1 MSNLWLRDSVLELEA
16 NDPVGWVVLS
26 PINLSQ
32 PLRNSIFEI
41 PALNLTLGSTVEI
54 NSTMQLVNV

>member
-26 PINLSQ
+26 PMNLSQ
-32 PLRNSIFEI
+32 PLRNCIFEI

-54 NSTMQLVNV
+54 NSTVQLVNV